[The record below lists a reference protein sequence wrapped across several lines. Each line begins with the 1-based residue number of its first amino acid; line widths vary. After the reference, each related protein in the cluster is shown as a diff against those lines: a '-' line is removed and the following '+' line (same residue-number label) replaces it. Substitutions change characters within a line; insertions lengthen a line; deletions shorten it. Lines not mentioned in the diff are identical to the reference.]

1 MRENVGQYC
10 HAKFKMEFMY
20 SIVDAEYVKEYV
32 RWKYRGVVSTD
43 STEEES
49 SKR

>member
-1 MRENVGQYC
+1 
-10 HAKFKMEFMY
+10 MY
-20 SIVDAEYVKEYV
+20 SIVDAEYITDHV
-32 RWKYRGVVSTD
+32 RWKFRGVVSTD